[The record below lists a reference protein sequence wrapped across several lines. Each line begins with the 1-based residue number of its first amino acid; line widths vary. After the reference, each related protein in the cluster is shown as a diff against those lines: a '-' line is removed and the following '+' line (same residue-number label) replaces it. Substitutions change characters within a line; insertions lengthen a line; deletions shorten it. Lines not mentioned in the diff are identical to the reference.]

1 MALLKRV
8 GLTLVI
14 TLLGGVVGY
23 VVVLMGWDLTHPDR
37 AREDFTGEMVGLV
50 FGTSLGGIAGLA
62 LGFTLATRWIR
73 SGGEKRHSHP

>member
-8 GLTLVI
+8 ALTLVI
-14 TLLGGVVGY
+14 TLLGSVVGY
-23 VVVLMGWDLTHPDR
+23 GVLLWGWDLTHPDR

-62 LGFTLATRWIR
+62 LGITLATRWIR
-73 SGGEKRHSHP
+73 TGGEKGHSPP